1 MPGPELTV
9 IVINWNTCGLLRD
22 CLRSVTAGDA
32 QEEHAIIVVD
42 NGSTDGSAEM
52 VEREFPQVRL
62 LRNLENLGFAKA
74 NNQALRMVATPYA
87 CLLNSDTVVAPG
99 VLAGLVAF
107 MDAHPRAA
115 ACAPALRLPSGRLQT
130 GGAGYELSLRTA
142 FNYFFFLSRLFPERF
157 PGMYIYQDHFVRKGG
172 AVRVGW
178 LAGACLTVRMTA
190 VERAGLLDE
199 SFHMYAEDAE
209 WCQRLGRVGEIWYLP
224 GLEILHV
231 FGASSGKGG
240 KVSVRW
246 LDATFAYFGRQH
258 GFLRLKLFHLVCLGG
273 FLLRMLLYG
282 TGCLLRPGLGCQARS
297 MGAYA
302 LHSCRRLLG
311 L

>member
-1 MPGPELTV
+1 
-9 IVINWNTCGLLRD
+9 
-22 CLRSVTAGDA
+22 
-32 QEEHAIIVVD
+32 
-42 NGSTDGSAEM
+42 
-52 VEREFPQVRL
+52 
-62 LRNLENLGFAKA
+62 
-74 NNQALRMVATPYA
+74 
-87 CLLNSDTVVAPG
+87 
-99 VLAGLVAF
+99 
-107 MDAHPRAA
+107 
-115 ACAPALRLPSGRLQT
+115 LQT
-130 GGAGYELSLRTA
+130 GGAGYELSLWTA

-157 PGMYIYQDHFVRKGG
+157 PGMYLYQDHFVRKGEPL
-172 AVRVGW
+172 RVDW
-178 LAGACLTVRMTA
+178 LAGACLTVRMAA

-199 SFHMYAEDAE
+199 SYHMYAEDAE

-231 FGASSGKGG
+231 FGASSGKES

-258 GFLRLKLFHLVCLGG
+258 GPIRLKNFHLVCFVG

-282 TGCLLRPGLGCQARS
+282 AGCLLRPGLGFQARA
-297 MGAYA
+297 MGVYT